1 MSGKLHFHAP
11 IGELVTFIGQL
22 LIFLRYVV
30 NLLIGKVLKP
40 LRPCRRYKITY
51 DASYTHLGTHVGK
64 EGRER
69 NSEEGKGRFS
79 GQKRGLVKDI
89 VQCIIRIQF
98 GADRRDRLMHRRLWP
113 AWTTGVWSRR
123 AYRPPAGD
131 KRRSTHH
138 FYEGYHLYNRPLLIP
153 TYSLLPASQPGR
165 QPWA

>member
-1 MSGKLHFHAP
+1 MYYNNNSTDTEQSQFKGKVHDYVKVFFLRRRRHEAARYYYTSMCGKLHFQAP

-98 GADRRDRLMHRRLWP
+98 GADRGDRLMHRRL
-113 AWTTGVWSRR
+113 
-123 AYRPPAGD
+123 
-131 KRRSTHH
+131 
-138 FYEGYHLYNRPLLIP
+138 
-153 TYSLLPASQPGR
+153 
-165 QPWA
+165 